1 MDSNLLYQKI
11 GEFVVSFQWLE
22 HRLREIGWLITDPN
36 RKIWPPKDLRD
47 DSNVQLLN
55 KIEIIYIDFIKAS
68 RITEKDKKILS
79 FKETIA
85 SLHEHRKYRN
95 LLLHSVYLEISKG
108 DDNDEIWRSNPKL
121 KYVDGEPVFDTESLT
136 PEKIEEVMLIMAH
149 DALAINI
156 CYVQALQLAGT
167 Y

>member
-1 MDSNLLYQKI
+1 MNTVLLYQKI

-36 RKIWPPKDLRD
+36 RKIWPPKDFRD

-55 KIEIIYIDFIKAS
+55 KIEIVYIDFIKAS
-68 RITEKDKKILS
+68 IIIDKENKILS
-79 FKETIA
+79 FKKIIA

-95 LLLHSVYLEISKG
+95 LLLHSAYLEINK
-108 DDNDEIWRSNPKL
+108 DEYNEEIWRTNPKL
-121 KYVDGEPVFDTESLT
+121 KLVDGEPQFDTETLT
-136 PEKIEEVMLIMAH
+136 VEKIENVMLLMAQ
-149 DALAINI
+149 DAFSINI